1 MDEVWVF
8 NGSGS
13 TFPSGV
19 FRSKE
24 EAEGWIRS
32 ERLSGTLTK
41 YPVGVS
47 VYSWAVS
54 KGYFVPK
61 REEHASPEFIGKF
74 SSASQEHYHYE
85 EIEREF

>member
-8 NGSGS
+8 NGGG
-13 TFPSGV
+13 TFPAAV

-24 EAEGWIRS
+24 DAEEWIRR

-54 KGYFVPK
+54 KGHFVPK
-61 REEHASPEFIGKF
+61 KPEHATPEFIARF
-74 SSASQEHYHYE
+74 SSAGQEHYHYE
-85 EIEREF
+85 DGTER